1 MPRWILP
8 YLEEN
13 IETFSIRPDG
23 DPAAVIWLTQRR
35 GALDPC
41 HPVGKLSLT
50 NVSNR
55 GSWIFLMDEIQRQRW
70 HSESKI
76 VTGVKKVFFP
86 FLNVW
91 TKKYVSDHVIDKW
104 SACPNAHFSC
114 KHASIKKEDAFVMP
128 LVIRLQKAPGLF
140 EASIYKQALFY
151 IKEIVNRCSRQ
162 W

>member
-1 MPRWILP
+1 MPRWILALSGREYWNIFHSAWWGP
-8 YLEEN
+8 SCCHLIDIEE
-13 IETFSIRPDG
+13 G
-23 DPAAVIWLTQRR
+23 

-86 FLNVW
+86 FLNVCA
-91 TKKYVSDHVIDKW
+91 KKYVSDHVIDKW

-128 LVIRLQKAPGLF
+128 LVIRLQKGTWIVPRL
-140 EASIYKQALFY
+140 QY
-151 IKEIVNRCSRQ
+151 ISKLYFI
-162 W
+162 